1 MRQRQPLRQV
11 SRVLR
16 LPCFCYGARGTEPRA
31 RLAPVLLTLCP
42 HLMPQAVR
50 GPLDAPQLPRGRSAP
65 SSPSPSCYSVLKTTW
80 VTKKTVSTFLA
91 LSLQVKRYTKLMYNK
106 CHELKNMGR
115 G

>member
-42 HLMPQAVR
+42 HLMPQAVG

-65 SSPSPSCYSVLKTTW
+65 SSPSPSCHSHFRKV
-80 VTKKTVSTFLA
+80 FLPPEA
-91 LSLQVKRYTKLMYNK
+91 EGFM
-106 CHELKNMGR
+106 MGLR
-115 G
+115 TEAS